1 MIYVAGRGERSY
13 AHMQSERER
22 ERERGRERERETD
35 LAWVLLGLI
44 GSVEVGENGDVDAV
58 QRHRPTER

>member
-1 MIYVAGRGERSY
+1 MIYVAGSGERSY

-22 ERERGRERERETD
+22 ERERERETD